1 MEQKD
6 IIIKN
11 INVEI
16 AICPYCLGT
25 GELKAMQSMT
35 TYDGS
40 IRGKDIKVKCKHCEG
55 NGILI

>member
-16 AICPYCLGT
+16 TICPYCLGT
-25 GELKAMQSMT
+25 GELKAMQSVA
-35 TYDGS
+35 TYNGS
-40 IRGKDIKVKCKHCEG
+40 IKGKDIKVKCKKCEG
-55 NGILI
+55 NGVLI